1 MAYAKCVRPTTK
13 SKLKIKIPDS
23 VGIDPADI
31 VQWVGEEFNWEW
43 IPLTFYY
50 TTSEQKEK
58 NNE

>member
-1 MAYAKCVRPTTK
+1 MKVE
-13 SKLKIKIPDS
+13 IPDS
-23 VGIDPADI
+23 VGVNPADI
-31 VQWVGEEFNWEW
+31 VQWVGEEFNWQW